1 MYIIYEIIYV
11 CKVFLQLLFPDVKI
25 HNISFYGK
33 NGIQFMNTHFVSQI
47 VTIFCKWSTRWLSL
61 CNVGSVPDFSQ
72 ATACTLI
79 LSGMTEFLLRALNKI
94 ERGRKLSLPSLNF
107 FCLVKWCKNWHNVF
121 LQPSC
126 LNWVNRKS
134 TFLFW
139 SSKCYKPIYLKKD
152 GTSSSRSFMYSKVCG
167 IMD

>member
-1 MYIIYEIIYV
+1 MCIIYEIIYV
-11 CKVFLQLLFPDVKI
+11 CKVFLQLLFPNVKI

-79 LSGMTEFLLRALNKI
+79 LSGMTEFLLRALKKI
-94 ERGRKLSLPSLNF
+94 ERGRKLSLPSLNLF
-107 FCLVKWCKNWHNVF
+107 AW
-121 LQPSC
+121 
-126 LNWVNRKS
+126 LNDAK
-134 TFLFW
+134 
-139 SSKCYKPIYLKKD
+139 I
-152 GTSSSRSFMYSKVCG
+152 GTTYSSSHLVWIGSTENLHFHFGPPNAINPST
-167 IMD
+167 